1 MGRDDS
7 QQEALRRYLLG
18 ELPPEEQYAFEQR
31 LLTDEA
37 LFSDLLAE
45 EDELIDDYVGG
56 NLAGAQKEHFEA
68 HFLTDP
74 ERRTRLSFARR
85 LLARAAQ
92 GAEES
97 GKARKATR
105 RPALFGAFWPP
116 RPAAAGAWLAL
127 ALLAAVLTAGWYGVR
142 RWGRDDVAAPGRR
155 PEVVAPIF
163 AATLSPGLSR
173 GGGETSRLS
182 VPADA
187 TTVQLRLTLE
197 GGGYARYRASLRS
210 EGAELLSDDAL
221 APESAGGDSYVTLN
235 LPAAL
240 MPPGDYQVALA
251 GQGAD
256 GRYEPAGSYP
266 FRVVRP

>member
-18 ELPPEEQYAFEQR
+18 ELPTEEQYAFERR
-31 LLTDEA
+31 LLTDET

-56 NLAGAQKEHFEA
+56 NLAGARKEHFEA

-74 ERRTRLSFARR
+74 ERRSRLSFARS
-85 LLARAAQ
+85 LLERAAR
-92 GAEES
+92 GAEEF
-97 GKARKATR
+97 GEVRTATR
-105 RPALFGAFWPP
+105 RAGLFAAFWPP

-127 ALLAAVLTAGWYGVR
+127 ALLAAVLAAGWYGVR
-142 RWGRDDVAAPGRR
+142 YWGRNDVASPGRR
-155 PEVVAPIF
+155 PEVVAPVF
-163 AATLSPGLSR
+163 TATLSPGLTR
-173 GGGETSRLS
+173 GSGETSRLNI
-182 VPADA
+182 PADA
-187 TTVQLRLTLE
+187 NTVQLRLALG

-221 APESAGGDSYVTLN
+221 APESAGAEPYITLN

-256 GRYEPAGSYP
+256 GRFEPVGSYP
-266 FRVVRP
+266 FRVLRP